1 MVGSL
6 EYLLI
11 TSIWVPPYLALK
23 PMVTIPHFHYWVSH
37 YIPIKWLLNANF
49 SPLFSHGFHGSS
61 IFPWYSHSYSITYS
75 HDIPVDG
82 WEILHHQAW
91 MLFQHKSWDVY
102 HQLVQDFAGPSTVI
116 IIVYIYIYIYIISLY
131 IIFPWYST
139 LFLYY
144 PSMIP
149 FPRRY
154 HHFRWEPLG
163 SSDSIA
169 SWADRSWQ
177 SPVEC
182 NWRPGATAWVE
193 WSIDLSYLYIYIYM
207 HMYICTYLL
216 YIYIYMYT
224 CMYISIFRIYRLD
237 DVYVRNNSL
246 GGEMHGIP
254 CGTAICWVVSVRVFE
269 HCEHAKYGFYLRLIA
284 FLRLPQN
291 YILKRILKISSVI
304 CSVSSR

>member
-1 MVGSL
+1 MISLWMVRKSCTTKLGCFFN
-6 EYLLI
+6 I
-11 TSIWVPPYLALK
+11 
-23 PMVTIPHFHYWVSH
+23 
-37 YIPIKWLLNANF
+37 
-49 SPLFSHGFHGSS
+49 SHGMFT
-61 IFPWYSHSYSITYS
+61 INWCR
-75 HDIPVDG
+75 
-82 WEILHHQAW
+82 
-91 MLFQHKSWDVY
+91 
-102 HQLVQDFAGPSTVI
+102 
-116 IIVYIYIYIYIISLY
+116 ISLAHPQSLSLYIY

-193 WSIDLSYLYIYIYM
+193 WSIDLSIDLSLYIYIFCIYDY
-207 HMYICTYLL
+207 MYIFV
-216 YIYIYMYT
+216 IYIYT
-224 CMYISIFRIYRLD
+224 CMYISILD

-254 CGTAICWVVSVRVFE
+254 CGTAICWVVSVRVFRTLRA
-269 HCEHAKYGFYLRLIA
+269 CKIWFYLRLIA
-284 FLRLPQN
+284 FLRLPKTVPKLPFEA
-291 YILKRILKISSVI
+291 YLKDILCNLQCFEPLTETST
-304 CSVSSR
+304 SRKTLQEPQTNLTLNN

>member
-1 MVGSL
+1 MGCLPSTGAGFRWP
-6 EYLLI
+6 I
-11 TSIWVPPYLALK
+11 
-23 PMVTIPHFHYWVSH
+23 HSH
-37 YIPIKWLLNANF
+37 YHCI
-49 SPLFSHGFHGSS
+49 H
-61 IFPWYSHSYSITYS
+61 
-75 HDIPVDG
+75 
-82 WEILHHQAW
+82 
-91 MLFQHKSWDVY
+91 
-102 HQLVQDFAGPSTVI
+102 
-116 IIVYIYIYIYIISLY
+116 IYIYIISLY

-193 WSIDLSYLYIYIYM
+193 WSIDLSIFIYIYAYVY
-207 HMYICTYLL
+207 MYIFV
-216 YIYIYMYT
+216 IYIYMYT

-254 CGTAICWVVSVRVFE
+254 CGTAISWVVSVRVFRTLRACKIWFLPAS
-269 HCEHAKYGFYLRLIA
+269 HCIFALTPKLHFEAYLKDILCNLQCFEPLTETSTSRKTLQE
-284 FLRLPQN
+284 PQTN
-291 YILKRILKISSVI
+291 LTLNN
-304 CSVSSR
+304 